1 MHTINVNVVWGRSYE
16 SFLTKNSGCTVMM
29 KCAVA
34 SSCKSLG
41 NVLSQSAF
49 LREGEV
55 FHIKFDADRE
65 YLLLLVKQ
73 HNVICYIN

>member
-1 MHTINVNVVWGRSYE
+1 
-16 SFLTKNSGCTVMM
+16 MM